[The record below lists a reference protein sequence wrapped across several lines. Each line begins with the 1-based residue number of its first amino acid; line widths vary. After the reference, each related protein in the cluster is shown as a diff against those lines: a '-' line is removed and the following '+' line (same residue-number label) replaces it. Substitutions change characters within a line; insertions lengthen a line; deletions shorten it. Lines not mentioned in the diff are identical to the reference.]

1 MKTENIFIFGLI
13 GLGLLL
19 LFTARSSG
27 RRTLSGG
34 TNFKPVWLKENKPEG
49 RRYQN
54 SETWDIKWNSDGLP
68 EKVTIKRDAVQS

>member
-1 MKTENIFIFGLI
+1 MKSENIFVFGLI

-19 LFTARSSG
+19 LLTTRNNPGFTKARPLVLKPFSS
-27 RRTLSGG
+27 SD
-34 TNFKPVWLKENKPEG
+34 KPVG

-68 EKVTIKRDAVQS
+68 EKVTIHRDARQS